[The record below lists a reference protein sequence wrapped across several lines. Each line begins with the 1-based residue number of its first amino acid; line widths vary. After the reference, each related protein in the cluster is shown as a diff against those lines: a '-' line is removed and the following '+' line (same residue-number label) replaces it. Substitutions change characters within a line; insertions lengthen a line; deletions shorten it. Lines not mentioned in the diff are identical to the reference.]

1 MPTGKP
7 LDHQGDYHI
16 YTALTLGNKG
26 GYVIAVIETRVK
38 IYTIEN
44 MYTLNNDNKSF
55 FTELLQRLDSWGT
68 TNLIFGGDMNTVW
81 DSLMDRAEES
91 TSEEEKRRNYG
102 GVYVGIPADAVSAA
116 CSTSKDG
123 QKGLCTSY
131 GQRTEPAHQSQ
142 QVC

>member
-1 MPTGKP
+1 MGCSNSSS
-7 LDHQGDYHI
+7 
-16 YTALTLGNKG
+16 AG
-26 GYVIAVIETRVK
+26 GP
-38 IYTIEN
+38 
-44 MYTLNNDNKSF
+44 
-55 FTELLQRLDSWGT
+55 
-68 TNLIFGGDMNTVW
+68 GGASKDP
-81 DSLMDRAEES
+81 AEES

>member
-1 MPTGKP
+1 MGCSNSSSAGGPGGASKDPTSTKIRFLG
-7 LDHQGDYHI
+7 DHKFNLRWRHEHS
-16 YTALTLGNKG
+16 LGQSHG
-26 GYVIAVIETRVK
+26 QV
-38 IYTIEN
+38 
-44 MYTLNNDNKSF
+44 
-55 FTELLQRLDSWGT
+55 
-68 TNLIFGGDMNTVW
+68 
-81 DSLMDRAEES
+81 RAEES